1 MYKARIP
8 CLAVSAAT
16 VRSNVDLP
24 TPGSPASRIA
34 APGTNPPPN
43 TRSSSPTPLL
53 LAFALAKSTSPIG
66 FAAEVIEPAT
76 SESFFGAAISST
88 VPQAWHSPHLP
99 THFVALQPH
108 STHRNGSFA
117 GAFAMALI

>member
-1 MYKARIP
+1 MIDDDFYYAYMGKSSLSSSAVKM
-8 CLAVSAAT
+8 LA
-16 VRSNVDLP
+16 D
-24 TPGSPASRIA
+24 
-34 APGTNPPPN
+34 
-43 TRSSSPTPLL
+43 SPTPLL

-66 FAAEVIEPAT
+66 FAAEVIAPAIR
-76 SESFFGAAISST
+76 ESFFGAAISST

-108 STHRNGSFA
+108 LTQRKGSFA